1 MAWDEKTLSADLK
14 TALRGLYVLY
24 GEEGYL
30 VARYMEQIAK
40 KAVCDD
46 LGGFNLQRFDGETA
60 DAAQIEEAIDA
71 LPLMAERK
79 CVVVRDLDITAGD
92 RAERLLPLLED
103 MPETTVVVLYYM
115 QLQPQMKNAKWKR
128 LLEAATK
135 NGAAVCFAK
144 KTPAELS
151 RTLCSGATR
160 RGCKLTP
167 QNAALLVQQ
176 CGEDMLLLTNELD
189 KLAALADGGEI
200 TAEMIRAA
208 ATKNLEARVFDLSK
222 ALLRHRRDEAFSILD
237 TLLQQREEP
246 VGILAVLTNS
256 YVDMYRM
263 KVAQIA
269 KKSASE
275 VAAVFPT
282 YKGKE
287 FRLRYAAQDAAG
299 LSVEQLRRALA
310 VLAGADTALKSSGT
324 QARFVLETTLTKLL

>member
-1 MAWDEKTLSADLK
+1 
-14 TALRGLYVLY
+14 
-24 GEEGYL
+24 
-30 VARYMEQIAK
+30 
-40 KAVCDD
+40 
-46 LGGFNLQRFDGETA
+46 
-60 DAAQIEEAIDA
+60 
-71 LPLMAERK
+71 
-79 CVVVRDLDITAGD
+79 
-92 RAERLLPLLED
+92 
-103 MPETTVVVLYYM
+103 
-115 QLQPQMKNAKWKR
+115 
-128 LLEAATK
+128 
-135 NGAAVCFAK
+135 
-144 KTPAELS
+144 
-151 RTLCSGATR
+151 
-160 RGCKLTP
+160 
-167 QNAALLVQQ
+167 
-176 CGEDMLLLTNELD
+176 MLLLTNELD

-275 VAAVFPT
+275 VAAAFPT

-299 LSVEQLRRALA
+299 LSVVQLRRALA